1 MMQQLQTWIHP
12 SNFDSETILAAA
24 AIVAAAWVLIVLVNR
39 LLRRVSWRVAQ
50 RLHMSYEA
58 SLTIA
63 RGVTG
68 IVWIVAAM
76 ALLNLW
82 GVNLAGL
89 WTVLISGAAVIG
101 VGFLAVWTMVSNI
114 TASLFLTFW
123 RPFHLGATV
132 ELLPENLKGRV
143 IDRNMMFTAVRDE
156 AGNILQ
162 IPNNLFFQ
170 KVFRVSDTKI
180 RSVFELLEASGRKP
194 AQVQMR
200 APVTEG
206 RQR

>member
-1 MMQQLQTWIHP
+1 MQQIQSWIPWIHP
-12 SNFDSETILAAA
+12 GNFDSETILTAA
-24 AIVAAAWVLIVLVNR
+24 AIVVAAWILIVLVNR

-63 RGVTG
+63 RAVTG
-68 IVWIVAAM
+68 IVWILAAM

-114 TASLFLTFW
+114 TASLFLSSGGRST
-123 RPFHLGATV
+123 LG
-132 ELLPENLKGRV
+132 R
-143 IDRNMMFTAVRDE
+143 
-156 AGNILQ
+156 
-162 IPNNLFFQ
+162 
-170 KVFRVSDTKI
+170 
-180 RSVFELLEASGRKP
+180 RSSSCL
-194 AQVQMR
+194 R
-200 APVTEG
+200 A
-206 RQR
+206 

>member
-1 MMQQLQTWIHP
+1 MQQLQSWLHP
-12 SNFDSETILAAA
+12 SNLDAEAILVAA
-24 AIVAAAWVLIVLVNR
+24 AIVAAAWVLIIIVNR
-39 LLRRVSWRVAQ
+39 LLRRVSWRIAQ
-50 RLHMSYEA
+50 GLHLSYEA

-63 RGVTG
+63 RAVTG
-68 IVWIVAAM
+68 IMWIVAAM
-76 ALLNLW
+76 ALLELW

-89 WTVLISGAAVIG
+89 WTLLISGAAVIG

-114 TASLFLTFW
+114 TASLFLTIW

-143 IDRNMMFTAVRDE
+143 IDRNMMFTSVRDE
-156 AGNILQ
+156 TGNILQ

-170 KVFRVSDTKI
+170 KVFRVSDTKM

-194 AQVQMR
+194 PQVQMR
-200 APVTEG
+200 EPVTEG
-206 RQR
+206 RPG

>member
-1 MMQQLQTWIHP
+1 MQQLQSWLHP
-12 SNFDSETILAAA
+12 SNLNGETILAAV
-24 AIVAAAWVLIVLVNR
+24 AIFAAAWVLVVLVNR
-39 LLRRVSWRVAQ
+39 LLRRVSWQVAQ

-58 SLTIA
+58 SLTTA
-63 RGVTG
+63 RAMTG
-68 IVWIVAAM
+68 IVWIVTTM

-114 TASLFLTFW
+114 TASLFLTIW
-123 RPFHLGATV
+123 RPFHLGATI

-156 AGNILQ
+156 AGSILQ

-180 RSVFELLEASGRKP
+180 RSVFELLEASGRRP
-194 AQVQMR
+194 PEVQLR
-200 APVTEG
+200 QPVTE
-206 RQR
+206 RHPR

>member
-1 MMQQLQTWIHP
+1 MQQLQSWIHP

-50 RLHMSYEA
+50 GLHMSYEA

-63 RGVTG
+63 RAVTG
-68 IVWIVAAM
+68 IVWILAAM

-114 TASLFLTFW
+114 TASL
-123 RPFHLGATV
+123 
-132 ELLPENLKGRV
+132 
-143 IDRNMMFTAVRDE
+143 
-156 AGNILQ
+156 
-162 IPNNLFFQ
+162 
-170 KVFRVSDTKI
+170 
-180 RSVFELLEASGRKP
+180 
-194 AQVQMR
+194 
-200 APVTEG
+200 
-206 RQR
+206 